1 MPKATITYDIDLDT
15 EEYLFKFL
23 ASAKDFYLAVSNFD
37 MNMRNTVKYNQGN
50 KSEEFLDGVDFARDS
65 LREYLST
72 YGVDL
77 DILP

>member
-23 ASAKDFYLAVSNFD
+23 ASAKDFYLAVWNFD
-37 MNMRNTVKYNQGN
+37 GTLRNTLKHNSLG
-50 KSEEFLDGVDFARDS
+50 KSDDFLEGVEFARES
-65 LREYLST
+65 LHEYLSM

-77 DILP
+77 DIMS